1 MAAKT
6 VDVEVEILV
15 SSVVRRTVTISTDRF
30 EADPEYGYDE
40 EEIADA
46 ATTAALEEWDKNTDS
61 SKALAALTA
70 EDVVVENVDVTT
82 AGNKFHNTMAVLNV
96 SR

>member
-15 SSVVRRTVTISTDRF
+15 SSVVRHTVTISIDSF

-70 EDVVVENVDVTT
+70 RDVVVENVDVICT
-82 AGNKFHNTMAVLNV
+82 GNKFHNTMVALNE